1 MATIWSVDELVEA
14 SAVNPIEEID
24 KKYYEYGPGFGYY
37 ILSNV
42 YKNFDKF
49 REVVRSCPVYPNIM
63 SKLNPF
69 YTGTVPDPLVAK
81 VRDTL
86 STEKWH
92 TPVSSYINY
101 YHHSIITATKAQA
114 WPHSDS
120 FEGSGRVLVC
130 NGWLSEHNPKNKTC
144 FYYNKKTGK
153 YTWTEKEYASAVP
166 NWRRR
171 ADNKFR
177 NFVEDDTLV
186 KVAEAPTEP
195 GTISIYFSDQIHAP
209 HVDYDAKDER
219 HSYVL
224 MFGDNAYM
232 QDTGGPDENALKPP
246 NSMSGM
252 LL

>member
-1 MATIWSVDELVEA
+1 MVTIWSVDELVEA

-86 STEKWH
+86 STKKWH

-144 FYYNKKTGK
+144 FYYNKKT
-153 YTWTEKEYASAVP
+153 
-166 NWRRR
+166 
-171 ADNKFR
+171 
-177 NFVEDDTLV
+177 
-186 KVAEAPTEP
+186 
-195 GTISIYFSDQIHAP
+195 
-209 HVDYDAKDER
+209 
-219 HSYVL
+219 
-224 MFGDNAYM
+224 
-232 QDTGGPDENALKPP
+232 
-246 NSMSGM
+246 
-252 LL
+252 